1 MKCGAFGVCARASA
15 VTEIQYL
22 TRAVG
27 RTLSEPQDQNAL
39 WMFARIVNV
48 ARERS
53 LQGASL

>member
-1 MKCGAFGVCARASA
+1 

-27 RTLSEPQDQNAL
+27 RTISELQDQNAL